1 MFDRFTYKQKNYA
14 LLGVFVLLCMVSY
27 KRSFSLTLNAQD
39 EIAEQESQLAKTDNV
54 QTDIESLV
62 VQINQLNRNI
72 GKSDIAPDK
81 VSQEILS
88 EISAFSSNNPVEL
101 VQLEKTHSFQTVDF
115 DIFSNQILVEGNYNG
130 ILSLSHYMENNFEY
144 ARLTNVELFTE
155 ENHNSKSK
163 KLYGKLLFQHYR
175 QN

>member
-14 LLGVFVLLCMVSY
+14 LLGVFVLLCLVSY
-27 KRSFSLTLNAQD
+27 KRSFSLTLNAQA
-39 EIAEQESQLAKTDNV
+39 EIAEQESQLATTDHV
-54 QTDIESLV
+54 QSDIEALH

-72 GKSDIAPDK
+72 GKSDIAPEK
-81 VSQEILS
+81 VSQEILA
-88 EISAFSSNNPVEL
+88 EISTFSKANTVEL
-101 VQLEKTHSFQTVDF
+101 VQLEQTHSFQTVDF

-130 ILSLSHYMENNFEY
+130 IMSLSHHMENNFEY
-144 ARLTNVELFTE
+144 ARLTNVELYTE
-155 ENHNSKSK
+155 QNHHSKSK